1 MRTKRGDKR
10 RARNFLE
17 PNEDQCDESTDR
29 LISAMR
35 IEAQR
40 THRDS
45 FVSSRERDLIAVT
58 LGRRAVD
65 RLGDLLGEQRRETN
79 DDA

>member
-1 MRTKRGDKR
+1 MRAKRGDRR

-17 PNEDQCDESTDR
+17 PNDEQCDESTDR
-29 LISAMR
+29 IVAAMR
-35 IEAQR
+35 MEAQR

-45 FVSSRERDLIAVT
+45 FVSQRERDLIAVT

-65 RLGDLLGEQRRETN
+65 KLSDELETRRGTDGD
-79 DDA
+79 